1 MSEKKRMKKIE
12 NTVNATNVDV
22 LMRTIGLSNTINALI
37 IEKDE
42 MIAYGEEKTL
52 SLTDEQYQELVASFT
67 LDDADEVPLKE
78 ELETYLN
85 EKKDNKVIDNK
96 VIAIE
101 KEIKLLTKKYVQIVA
116 EIKENNP
123 EVYEA
128 LQEITVAKLKEIW
141 EI

>member
-37 IEKDE
+37 REKDE